1 MSLSLMM
8 SIKRII
14 FTAIWVLVW
23 GISGLPAFGQSKDV
37 SETQLIQR
45 AEQAITRIKTL
56 QADFLQIS
64 SDGSVGGGNYI
75 FAAPPNCGWNIK
87 IRKPL
92 T

>member
-14 FTAIWVLVW
+14 ITAIWVLVW

-45 AEQAITRIKTL
+45 AEQAITRLKTL
-56 QADFLQIS
+56 RADFANIVRWQCGRGEI
-64 SDGSVGGGNYI
+64 I
-75 FAAPPNCGWNIK
+75 FSPSHPIAAGI
-87 IRKPL
+87 
-92 T
+92 